1 MTSQSAISQRLRND
15 KGLSMVEALI
25 GLAIVLMG
33 AVAVSKLSILVSH
46 QKGNIVKNEKA
57 KAIALAT
64 VSHVAGLDYQSIV
77 DICLEQNVLNQ
88 TKSTFA
94 CEQPLGGHS
103 KSEASYLLVNSS
115 PLRLPSSEDGAESY
129 CSEFVS
135 CRFLFDSSLMEIK
148 LRTTWRSALTRSRES
163 YEVTFRRLPN

>member
-1 MTSQSAISQRLRND
+1 MNWIASSQGLRNE

-33 AVAVSKLSILVSH
+33 AVAVSKLSILISH
-46 QKGNIVKNEKA
+46 QKGNVVRNEKA
-57 KAIALAT
+57 KAVALAT
-64 VSHVAGLDYQSIV
+64 VSHVSNLDYQRIV
-77 DICLEQNVLNQ
+77 DICLEQSVLNQ
-88 TKSTFA
+88 TKSVFS
-94 CEQPLGGHS
+94 CDQPLGGHP
-103 KSEASYLLVNSS
+103 KSEAAYLLVSSS
-115 PLRLPSSEDGAESY
+115 PLRLPSSEDGAETY

-148 LRTTWRSALTRSRES
+148 LRTTWHSALTRSRES